1 MMKQTIKRVLQERQR
16 KEYRKELASQL
27 RDYDSWIRGQ
37 ETPLLVSEYVAE
49 KSEKSF
55 SVSDYTGENSPKCLT
70 NETKMRLDG
79 GSKMENAGKN
89 SEPSLK
95 CISYRV
101 FCKKHPD
108 STKSPVMTLLSMNAG
123 QFLKLQNRIKDGA
136 LEEDILLLNFQEG
149 EYSELTV
156 PMIAEAF
163 SKLRGH
169 GDTKS
174 LCNNHQNSEN
184 DHDHVHIDCI
194 KSDII
199 PALVYGDED
208 VIRNGKRQNPWF
220 KPDWSPDTFLSCF
233 YFGAFVAVPTAKIAD
248 FLQKHGIFE
257 KEVEADL
264 FVDDQL
270 ESELQQA
277 KQEDREGKDHEQE
290 ECEQIR
296 RERIERRQMNR
307 DQIMYGLL
315 TDYLWDND
323 AFAGWK
329 TADHLVVHIPQV
341 LMHTKASSYEHW
353 KNLHLPEKMQER
365 MRAGGRENAGDGSD
379 ENVIAD
385 KTAGKTADRTED
397 IQLPTVS
404 VIIPSKDHP
413 EVLFRCLDSLV
424 DKTSGLGTKVKT
436 EFIIVDNGSS
446 EENKKQIVQ
455 KLQELGVA
463 LEKKQNQKR
472 YRDQNQIEAPEQ
484 NRNEK
489 INNIRY
495 LYREIPFNFSYM
507 CNWGAKE
514 ARGDYLLF
522 LNDDME
528 IVGENWLVLLMEK
541 AVLPYVGAVG
551 AKLLY
556 PDTDIIQHAGITNL
570 RVGPAHKLQ
579 FAHDTEDHYFGQNRG
594 VHDMLGVTG
603 ACLLVKKTIFEKAGG
618 FDETLAVAF
627 NDVDLCYKIYEEGYY
642 NVVRNDLFLF
652 HHESLSRG
660 KDGESEEKQL
670 RLLREK
676 DYLYEKHQDLYGRD
690 PFYHPYLT
698 TDMLETEYTPAFRY
712 QVDLS
717 MPWAKVKKCT
727 QEVLA
732 AREDKCLVI
741 GMECAMDIYKWK
753 YGVSPEKRKTWN
765 LDKEDYGEE
774 KKASRNDNS
783 IDSEDQGYYFQ
794 GYSFV
799 IGSDNACYKKKLL
812 LRRIADS
819 NQHTVENPAEKD
831 EKMPEPVIYSISIE
845 KKYREDIKANLKDQ
859 VNVDL
864 TGYAAKLKPGAVPPG
879 RYQFGM
885 LAKDA
890 CSRVKLVNW
899 SSWTIEVL

>member
-1 MMKQTIKRVLQERQR
+1 M
-16 KEYRKELASQL
+16 
-27 RDYDSWIRGQ
+27 
-37 ETPLLVSEYVAE
+37 
-49 KSEKSF
+49 
-55 SVSDYTGENSPKCLT
+55 
-70 NETKMRLDG
+70 
-79 GSKMENAGKN
+79 
-89 SEPSLK
+89 
-95 CISYRV
+95 
-101 FCKKHPD
+101 
-108 STKSPVMTLLSMNAG
+108 
-123 QFLKLQNRIKDGA
+123 
-136 LEEDILLLNFQEG
+136 
-149 EYSELTV
+149 
-156 PMIAEAF
+156 
-163 SKLRGH
+163 
-169 GDTKS
+169 
-174 LCNNHQNSEN
+174 
-184 DHDHVHIDCI
+184 
-194 KSDII
+194 
-199 PALVYGDED
+199 
-208 VIRNGKRQNPWF
+208 
-220 KPDWSPDTFLSCF
+220 
-233 YFGAFVAVPTAKIAD
+233 
-248 FLQKHGIFE
+248 
-257 KEVEADL
+257 
-264 FVDDQL
+264 
-270 ESELQQA
+270 
-277 KQEDREGKDHEQE
+277 
-290 ECEQIR
+290 
-296 RERIERRQMNR
+296 
-307 DQIMYGLL
+307 
-315 TDYLWDND
+315 
-323 AFAGWK
+323 
-329 TADHLVVHIPQV
+329 
-341 LMHTKASSYEHW
+341 
-353 KNLHLPEKMQER
+353 
-365 MRAGGRENAGDGSD
+365 
-379 ENVIAD
+379 
-385 KTAGKTADRTED
+385 
-397 IQLPTVS
+397 
-404 VIIPSKDHP
+404 
-413 EVLFRCLDSLV
+413 

-446 EENKKQIVQ
+446 EENKNRIEQ
-455 KLQELGVA
+455 KLQ
-463 LEKKQNQKR
+463 
-472 YRDQNQIEAPEQ
+472 
-484 NRNEK
+484 K
-489 INNIRY
+489 INNTRY
-495 LYREIPFNFSYM
+495 IYKELPFNFSYM

-528 IVGENWLVLLMEK
+528 IVDEDWLILLMEK

-579 FAHDTEDHYFGQNRG
+579 FAHDKEDHYFGQNRG

-603 ACLLVKKTIFEKAGG
+603 ACLLVKKTLFEKVGG

-732 AREDKCLVI
+732 AREDDCLVI

-753 YGVSPEKRKTWN
+753 YGVSPEKRKAGN
-765 LDKEDYGEE
+765 SDKEDYGEE
-774 KKASRNDNS
+774 KKDSRNDNS

-794 GYSFV
+794 GYSFI
-799 IGSDNACYKKKLL
+799 IGSDNACYKKELL
-812 LRRIADS
+812 LRRIAD
-819 NQHTVENPAEKD
+819 ENRQTLGNSAEKE
-831 EKMPEPVIYSISIE
+831 EKMPEPVIYSMSIE

-899 SSWTIEVL
+899 SSWTIEIS

>member
-1 MMKQTIKRVLQERQR
+1 MIKQIIKRFLQERQR

-37 ETPLLVSEYVAE
+37 EAPLLVSGHATE
-49 KSEKSF
+49 KSEEIF
-55 SVSDYTGENSPKCLT
+55 TVSDYTWKSCLKCLT
-70 NETKMRLDG
+70 NESKTKSDDG
-79 GSKMENAGKN
+79 PEMENAGKDA
-89 SEPSLK
+89 ELFAE
-95 CISYRV
+95 CISYQV
-101 FCKKHPD
+101 FHKKHPD
-108 STKSPVMTLLSMNAG
+108 STKSPVMTLLSMKAG
-123 QFLKLQNRIKDGA
+123 QFLELQDRIKDGA
-136 LEEDILLLNFQEG
+136 PEEDILLLNFQDG
-149 EYSELTV
+149 EYSELAI
-156 PMIAEAF
+156 PMITEAF
-163 SKLRGH
+163 SELRDPEH
-169 GDTKS
+169 RNPDET
-174 LCNNHQNSEN
+174 
-184 DHDHVHIDCI
+184 
-194 KSDII
+194 

-208 VIRNGKRQNPWF
+208 VIMAGKRQNPWF

-233 YFGAFVAVPTAKIAD
+233 YFGAFVAVPTIKMSE
-248 FLQKHGIFE
+248 FLQKHGVAE
-257 KEVEADL
+257 RTDREVEADL
-264 FVDDQL
+264 FVDGGP
-270 ESELQQA
+270 ESELQQG
-277 KQEDREGKDHEQE
+277 KQEDRKGKVHEPLDP
-290 ECEQIR
+290 
-296 RERIERRQMNR
+296 
-307 DQIMYGLL
+307 DQVLYELL
-315 TDYLWDND
+315 ADYLRENG
-323 AFAGWK
+323 AFTGWK
-329 TADHLVVHIPQV
+329 MADHVVVHIPQV
-341 LMHTKASSYEHW
+341 LVHTKVSSYEHW
-353 KNLHLPEKMQER
+353 KNLHL
-365 MRAGGRENAGDGSD
+365 SD
-379 ENVIAD
+379 ENV
-385 KTAGKTADRTED
+385 TAD
-397 IQLPTVS
+397 IPVPTVS

-413 EVLFRCLDSLV
+413 DILFRCLDSFV
-424 DKTSGLGTKVKT
+424 DKTSGLWTKVKT

-446 EENKKQIVQ
+446 KENKNRIGK
-455 KLQELGVA
+455 KLQELGIS
-463 LEKKQNQKR
+463 LEKKQNQKQHQE
-472 YRDQNQIEAPEQ
+472 QNQIKDPEQ
-484 NRNEK
+484 NRN
-489 INNIRY
+489 INNTRY
-495 LYREIPFNFSYM
+495 LYKELSFNFSYM

-514 ARGDYLLF
+514 AQGDYLLF

-717 MPWAKVKKCT
+717 MPWAKVKKCP

-732 AREDKCLVI
+732 AREDECLVI

-753 YGVSPEKRKTWN
+753 YGVSPEKRKN
-765 LDKEDYGEE
+765 RNLDLDKEDYSKKE
-774 KKASRNDNS
+774 KDNRNDRSNDRS
-783 IDSEDQGYYFQ
+783 NDSEDQGYYFQ

-799 IGSDNACYKKKLL
+799 IGSDNACYKKELL
-812 LRRIADS
+812 LRRITDGNRQTSA
-819 NQHTVENPAEKD
+819 NTVEED
-831 EKMPEPVIYSISIE
+831 EKMPQPAIYSISIE
-845 KKYREDIKANLKDQ
+845 KKCREDIKANLKDQ

-864 TGYAAKLKPGAVPPG
+864 TGYAAKLKPGAVPAG
-879 RYQFGM
+879 KYQFGM

-890 CSRVKLVNW
+890 CSRVRLVNW
-899 SSWTIEVL
+899 SSWTIEIV

>member
-1 MMKQTIKRVLQERQR
+1 MIKQTIKRVLQERQR

-37 ETPLLVSEYVAE
+37 EAPLLVSGHVAE
-49 KSEKSF
+49 KSGKSF
-55 SVSDYTGENSPKCLT
+55 SVSDYTWISCSKCLT
-70 NETKMRLDG
+70 NESKLQLDDG
-79 GSKMENAGKN
+79 AEMKNAGKDAER
-89 SEPSLK
+89 STE
-95 CISYRV
+95 CISYQV
-101 FCKKHPD
+101 FCKKQPD
-108 STKSPVMTLLSMNAG
+108 STKSPIMTLLSMKAG
-123 QFLKLQNRIKDGA
+123 QFPELQNQIKDGT
-136 LEEDILLLNFQEG
+136 LEEDVLLLNFQDG
-149 EYSELTV
+149 EYSELAI
-156 PMIAEAF
+156 PMITEAF
-163 SKLRGH
+163 LE
-169 GDTKS
+169 
-174 LCNNHQNSEN
+174 LL
-184 DHDHVHIDCI
+184 
-194 KSDII
+194 

-208 VIRNGKRQNPWF
+208 VIKAGKRQNPWL

-233 YFGAFVAVPTAKIAD
+233 YFGAFVAVPTAKIAE
-248 FLQKHGIFE
+248 FLQKRSVSEGAE
-257 KEVEADL
+257 REVEADL
-264 FVDDQL
+264 LADGGP
-270 ESELQQA
+270 ESELQQG
-277 KQEDREGKDHEQE
+277 KQEDREGKEHEQ
-290 ECEQIR
+290 
-296 RERIERRQMNR
+296 IEHKHLDP
-307 DQIMYGLL
+307 DQVLYELL
-315 TDYLWDND
+315 ADYLRENG
-323 AFAGWK
+323 AFTGWK
-329 TADHLVVHIPQV
+329 TAGHVVVHIPQV
-341 LMHTKASSYEHW
+341 LMHTEISSYERW
-353 KNLHLPEKMQER
+353 KNLHL
-365 MRAGGRENAGDGSD
+365 
-379 ENVIAD
+379 
-385 KTAGKTADRTED
+385 TADITAD
-397 IQLPTVS
+397 IQVPTVS

-413 EVLFRCLDSLV
+413 DILFRCLDSFV

-446 EENKKQIVQ
+446 EENKNRIEQ
-455 KLQELGVA
+455 KLQ
-463 LEKKQNQKR
+463 
-472 YRDQNQIEAPEQ
+472 
-484 NRNEK
+484 K
-489 INNIRY
+489 INNTRY
-495 LYREIPFNFSYM
+495 IYKELPFNFSYM

-528 IVGENWLVLLMEK
+528 IVDADWLILLMEK

-579 FAHDTEDHYFGQNRG
+579 FAHDKEDHYFGQNRG

-603 ACLLVKKTIFEKAGG
+603 ACLLVRKTLFEKVGG

-676 DYLYEKHQDLYGRD
+676 DYLYEKHQDLYGKD

-717 MPWAKVKKCT
+717 MPWAKVKECT

-732 AREDKCLVI
+732 AREDGCLVI

-753 YGVSPEKRKTWN
+753 YGVSPEKRKTKN
-765 LDKEDYGEE
+765 LDLDKEDYSKKE
-774 KKASRNDNS
+774 KDHCNDSSNDSR
-783 IDSEDQGYYFQ
+783 DQGYYFQ

-799 IGSDNACYKKKLL
+799 IGSDNACYKKELL
-812 LRRIADS
+812 LRRIADG
-819 NQHTVENPAEKD
+819 NQQMLGNSVGKD
-831 EKMPEPVIYSISIE
+831 EKMPQPVIYSISIE
-845 KKYREDIKANLKDQ
+845 KKCREDIKANLKDQ

-864 TGYAAKLKPGAVPPG
+864 TGYAAKLKPGAVPAG
-879 RYQFGM
+879 KYQFGM

-899 SSWTIEVL
+899 SSWTIEIL

>member
-1 MMKQTIKRVLQERQR
+1 MIKQTIKRVLQERQR
-16 KEYRKELASQL
+16 KEYRKELVSQL

-37 ETPLLVSEYVAE
+37 EAPLLVSGHVAE

-55 SVSDYTGENSPKCLT
+55 SVSDYTWISCSKCLT
-70 NETKMRLDG
+70 NESKLQLDG
-79 GSKMENAGKN
+79 GAEMKNAGKDAER
-89 SEPSLK
+89 STE
-95 CISYRV
+95 CISYQV
-101 FCKKHPD
+101 FCKKQPD
-108 STKSPVMTLLSMNAG
+108 STKSPIMTLLSMKAG
-123 QFLKLQNRIKDGA
+123 QFPELQNQIKNGT
-136 LEEDILLLNFQEG
+136 LEEDVLLLNFQDG
-149 EYSELTV
+149 EYSELAI
-156 PMIAEAF
+156 PMITEAF
-163 SKLRGH
+163 LE
-169 GDTKS
+169 
-174 LCNNHQNSEN
+174 LL
-184 DHDHVHIDCI
+184 
-194 KSDII
+194 

-208 VIRNGKRQNPWF
+208 VIKAGKRQNPWL

-233 YFGAFVAVPTAKIAD
+233 YFGAFVAVPTAKIAE
-248 FLQKHGIFE
+248 FLQKRSVLEGAE
-257 KEVEADL
+257 REVEADL
-264 FVDDQL
+264 LADGGP
-270 ESELQQA
+270 ESELQQG
-277 KQEDREGKDHEQE
+277 KQEDQVLYE
-290 ECEQIR
+290 
-296 RERIERRQMNR
+296 
-307 DQIMYGLL
+307 LL
-315 TDYLWDND
+315 ADYLRENG
-323 AFAGWK
+323 AFTGWK
-329 TADHLVVHIPQV
+329 TAGHVVVHIPQV
-341 LMHTKASSYEHW
+341 LMHTEVSSYERW
-353 KNLHLPEKMQER
+353 KNLHL
-365 MRAGGRENAGDGSD
+365 
-379 ENVIAD
+379 
-385 KTAGKTADRTED
+385 TADITAD
-397 IQLPTVS
+397 IQVPTVS

-413 EVLFRCLDSLV
+413 DILFRCLDSFV

-446 EENKKQIVQ
+446 EENKNRIEQ
-455 KLQELGVA
+455 KLQ
-463 LEKKQNQKR
+463 
-472 YRDQNQIEAPEQ
+472 
-484 NRNEK
+484 K
-489 INNIRY
+489 INNTRY
-495 LYREIPFNFSYM
+495 LYKELPFNFSYM

-528 IVGENWLVLLMEK
+528 IVDEDWLILLMEK

-579 FAHDTEDHYFGQNRG
+579 FAHDKEDHYFGQNRG

-603 ACLLVKKTIFEKAGG
+603 ACLLVKKTLFEKVGG

-676 DYLYEKHQDLYGRD
+676 DYLYEKHQDLYGKD

-717 MPWAKVKKCT
+717 MPWAKVKECT

-732 AREDKCLVI
+732 AREDECLVI

-753 YGVSPEKRKTWN
+753 YGVSPEKRKEKF
-765 LDKEDYGEE
+765 LDKEDYSKKE
-774 KKASRNDNS
+774 KDNCNDRSNDGS
-783 IDSEDQGYYFQ
+783 NDTEDQGYYFQ

-799 IGSDNACYKKKLL
+799 IGSDNACYKKELL
-812 LRRIADS
+812 LRRIADG
-819 NQHTVENPAEKD
+819 NQQMLGNSVGKD
-831 EKMPEPVIYSISIE
+831 EKMLQPVIYSISIE
-845 KKYREDIKANLKDQ
+845 KKCREDIKANLKDQ

-864 TGYAAKLKPGAVPPG
+864 TGYAAKLKPGAVPAG
-879 RYQFGM
+879 KYQFGM

-899 SSWTIEVL
+899 SSWTIEIL

>member
-1 MMKQTIKRVLQERQR
+1 MIKQTIKRVLQERQR

-37 ETPLLVSEYVAE
+37 EAPLLVSGHVAE
-49 KSEKSF
+49 KSGKSF
-55 SVSDYTGENSPKCLT
+55 SVSDYTWISCSKCLT
-70 NETKMRLDG
+70 NESKLQLDDG
-79 GSKMENAGKN
+79 AEMKNAGKDAER
-89 SEPSLK
+89 STE
-95 CISYRV
+95 CISYQV
-101 FCKKHPD
+101 FCKKQPD
-108 STKSPVMTLLSMNAG
+108 STKSPIMTLLSMKVG
-123 QFLKLQNRIKDGA
+123 QFPELQNQIKDGT
-136 LEEDILLLNFQEG
+136 LEEDVLLLNFQDG
-149 EYSELTV
+149 EYSELAI
-156 PMIAEAF
+156 PMITEAF
-163 SKLRGH
+163 LE
-169 GDTKS
+169 
-174 LCNNHQNSEN
+174 LL
-184 DHDHVHIDCI
+184 
-194 KSDII
+194 

-208 VIRNGKRQNPWF
+208 VIVAGKRQNPWL

-233 YFGAFVAVPTAKIAD
+233 YFGAFVAVPTAKIAE
-248 FLQKHGIFE
+248 FLQRRSVLEGAVGE
-257 KEVEADL
+257 EEADL
-264 FVDDQL
+264 LADGGP
-270 ESELQQA
+270 ESELQQG
-277 KQEDREGKDHEQE
+277 KQEDQVLYE
-290 ECEQIR
+290 
-296 RERIERRQMNR
+296 
-307 DQIMYGLL
+307 LL
-315 TDYLWDND
+315 ADYLRENG
-323 AFAGWK
+323 AFTGWK
-329 TADHLVVHIPQV
+329 TAGHVVVHIPQV
-341 LMHTKASSYEHW
+341 LMHTEVSSYERW
-353 KNLHLPEKMQER
+353 KNLHL
-365 MRAGGRENAGDGSD
+365 
-379 ENVIAD
+379 
-385 KTAGKTADRTED
+385 TADITAD
-397 IQLPTVS
+397 IQVPTVS

-413 EVLFRCLDSLV
+413 DILFRCLDSFV

-446 EENKKQIVQ
+446 EENKNRIEQ
-455 KLQELGVA
+455 KLQ
-463 LEKKQNQKR
+463 
-472 YRDQNQIEAPEQ
+472 
-484 NRNEK
+484 K
-489 INNIRY
+489 INNTRY
-495 LYREIPFNFSYM
+495 LYKELSFNFSYM

-514 ARGDYLLF
+514 AQGDYLLF

-528 IVGENWLVLLMEK
+528 IVDADWLILLMEK

-579 FAHDTEDHYFGQNRG
+579 FAHDKEDHYFGQNRG

-603 ACLLVKKTIFEKAGG
+603 ACLLVKKTIFEKVGG

-676 DYLYEKHQDLYGRD
+676 DYLYEKHQDLYGKD

-717 MPWAKVKKCT
+717 MPWAKVKECT

-732 AREDKCLVI
+732 AREDECLVI

-753 YGVSPEKRKTWN
+753 YGVSPEKRKN
-765 LDKEDYGEE
+765 RNLDLDKEDYSKKE
-774 KKASRNDNS
+774 KDNRNDRSNDRS
-783 IDSEDQGYYFQ
+783 NDSEDQGYYFQ

-799 IGSDNACYKKKLL
+799 IGSDNACYKKELL
-812 LRRIADS
+812 LRRITDGNRQTSA
-819 NQHTVENPAEKD
+819 NTVEED
-831 EKMPEPVIYSISIE
+831 EKMPQPAIYSISIE

-859 VNVDL
+859 MNVDL

-890 CSRVKLVNW
+890 CSRVRLVNW
-899 SSWTIEVL
+899 SSWTIEIV

>member
-1 MMKQTIKRVLQERQR
+1 MIKQTIKRVLQERQR
-16 KEYRKELASQL
+16 KEYRKELVSQL

-37 ETPLLVSEYVAE
+37 EAPLLVSGHVAE

-55 SVSDYTGENSPKCLT
+55 SVSDYTWISCSKCLT
-70 NETKMRLDG
+70 NESKLQLDG
-79 GSKMENAGKN
+79 GAEMKNAGKDAER
-89 SEPSLK
+89 STE
-95 CISYRV
+95 CISYQV
-101 FCKKHPD
+101 FCKKQPD
-108 STKSPVMTLLSMNAG
+108 STKSPIMTLLSMKAG
-123 QFLKLQNRIKDGA
+123 QFPELQNQIKNGT
-136 LEEDILLLNFQEG
+136 LEEDVLLLNFQDG
-149 EYSELTV
+149 EYSELAI
-156 PMIAEAF
+156 PMITEAF
-163 SKLRGH
+163 LE
-169 GDTKS
+169 
-174 LCNNHQNSEN
+174 LL
-184 DHDHVHIDCI
+184 
-194 KSDII
+194 

-208 VIRNGKRQNPWF
+208 VIKAGKRQNPWL

-233 YFGAFVAVPTAKIAD
+233 YFGAFVAVPTAKIAE
-248 FLQKHGIFE
+248 FLQKRSVLEGAE
-257 KEVEADL
+257 GEEEADL
-264 FVDDQL
+264 FADGGP
-270 ESELQQA
+270 ESELQQR
-277 KQEDREGKDHEQE
+277 KQEDREGKEHEQ
-290 ECEQIR
+290 
-296 RERIERRQMNR
+296 IEHKHLDP
-307 DQIMYGLL
+307 DQVLYELL
-315 TDYLWDND
+315 ADYLRENG
-323 AFAGWK
+323 AFTGWK
-329 TADHLVVHIPQV
+329 TAGHVVVHIPQV
-341 LMHTKASSYEHW
+341 LMHTEVSSYERW
-353 KNLHLPEKMQER
+353 KNLHL
-365 MRAGGRENAGDGSD
+365 
-379 ENVIAD
+379 
-385 KTAGKTADRTED
+385 TADITAD
-397 IQLPTVS
+397 IQVPTVS

-413 EVLFRCLDSLV
+413 DILFRCLDSFV

-446 EENKKQIVQ
+446 EENKNRIEQ
-455 KLQELGVA
+455 KLQ
-463 LEKKQNQKR
+463 
-472 YRDQNQIEAPEQ
+472 
-484 NRNEK
+484 K
-489 INNIRY
+489 INNTRY
-495 LYREIPFNFSYM
+495 IYKELPFNFSYM

-514 ARGDYLLF
+514 AQGDYLLF

-528 IVGENWLVLLMEK
+528 IVDADWLILLMEK

-579 FAHDTEDHYFGQNRG
+579 FAHDKEDHYFGQNRG

-603 ACLLVKKTIFEKAGG
+603 ACLLVRKTLFEKVGG

-676 DYLYEKHQDLYGRD
+676 DYLYEKHQDLYGKD

-717 MPWAKVKKCT
+717 MPWAKVKECT

-732 AREDKCLVI
+732 AREDGCLVI

-753 YGVSPEKRKTWN
+753 YGVSPEKRKTKN
-765 LDKEDYGEE
+765 LDLDKEDYSKKE
-774 KKASRNDNS
+774 KDHCNDSSNDSR
-783 IDSEDQGYYFQ
+783 DQGYYFQ

-799 IGSDNACYKKKLL
+799 IGSDNACYKKELL
-812 LRRIADS
+812 LRRIADG
-819 NQHTVENPAEKD
+819 NQQMLGNSVGKD
-831 EKMPEPVIYSISIE
+831 EKMPQPVIYSISIE
-845 KKYREDIKANLKDQ
+845 KKCREDIKANLKDQ

-864 TGYAAKLKPGAVPPG
+864 TGYAAKLKPGAVPAG
-879 RYQFGM
+879 KYQFGM

-899 SSWTIEVL
+899 SSWTIEIL